1 MKKICFILLV
11 TLLVTG
17 VIPFSHVLAAPDD
30 ITMEAEVGFDGNF
43 KLTNWIPVRV
53 YIENRGE
60 DIKGNI
66 EIIGNQDES
75 TAMLFTAPA
84 VIPKGSKK
92 RIDLYV
98 RISTLQKNMT
108 IDLTSKGKVL
118 KTIEVGNLIPMPVTN
133 FMLGV
138 LSDDRSGLNYW
149 WEKQSGDRLFTRYEA
164 IALDG
169 EDIPTKK
176 EVMDNFAMVVM
187 DDFDMG
193 ELSSDQRDV
202 ILEWVN
208 GGGILVIGTGSS
220 GVKTLKGAMPAIG
233 SIEGEDTIKVV
244 KPKVLE
250 DLAETEIVT
259 DVPFEIMNLKYD
271 NSWSV
276 VAGDEFSPYI
286 IMKRLGSGYIFISSF
301 ALGKQPMTGWTGSKS
316 LWESVFSK
324 SLDGDDLIRLRD
336 PQVAIDMQRGV
347 GYGIFEVLS
356 NIEEMAP
363 PSASKLIIILIIYLL
378 VVGPLNYIILKKM
391 DRRELAWFTIP
402 ILVVFFSIGIYGI
415 GNMAK
420 GTEIVSNAISVARL
434 WNDNE
439 NRSVN
444 TYSGIFIPKQGDYI
458 FSSDGGGFLLPNIES
473 DFYYSDR
480 PDRGQ
485 EREIV
490 AEIVQGGEPSVKI
503 FNAKMWTM
511 ETFSTETRIDNMG
524 SIDGS
529 LAYKDGKIIG
539 TVENNT
545 SLPLEDVVVLSS
557 LGYCKVGNLAAG
569 AKKNIEFEI
578 MDYGSH
584 DPYVASL
591 KYVMLDD
598 VYPMDNRN
606 ENVSSSDRLK
616 FTRRRLLEDNFILPE
631 EHTKTTSA
639 SGKSEASEDGDNRDG
654 VNIEAFVFGFN
665 NQRLVDD
672 IEVQGKAPQKSYYTN
687 LIMDKLH
694 IDTEVD
700 GKVVILP
707 GIVKADIDEEKS
719 RQVDRYEIYDDLSP
733 VFLYGSKEV
742 YFYFDMGKFNY
753 IDMDN
758 LTVYIKSDEGKGL
771 NSALLAVGLYDKDG
785 EDYIDE
791 GEGFK
796 IDMDT
801 GVIEVD
807 PAYLEKYVDDDN
819 RLYIRVGT
827 KGDGDR
833 DTGVFRPTIGVEGRR
848 R

>member
-336 PQVAIDMQRGV
+336 PQVAIDMQ
-347 GYGIFEVLS
+347 
-356 NIEEMAP
+356 
-363 PSASKLIIILIIYLL
+363 
-378 VVGPLNYIILKKM
+378 
-391 DRRELAWFTIP
+391 
-402 ILVVFFSIGIYGI
+402 
-415 GNMAK
+415 
-420 GTEIVSNAISVARL
+420 
-434 WNDNE
+434 
-439 NRSVN
+439 
-444 TYSGIFIPKQGDYI
+444 QG
-458 FSSDGGGFLLPNIES
+458 
-473 DFYYSDR
+473 
-480 PDRGQ
+480 
-485 EREIV
+485 
-490 AEIVQGGEPSVKI
+490 
-503 FNAKMWTM
+503 
-511 ETFSTETRIDNMG
+511 
-524 SIDGS
+524 
-529 LAYKDGKIIG
+529 
-539 TVENNT
+539 
-545 SLPLEDVVVLSS
+545 
-557 LGYCKVGNLAAG
+557 
-569 AKKNIEFEI
+569 
-578 MDYGSH
+578 
-584 DPYVASL
+584 
-591 KYVMLDD
+591 
-598 VYPMDNRN
+598 
-606 ENVSSSDRLK
+606 
-616 FTRRRLLEDNFILPE
+616 
-631 EHTKTTSA
+631 
-639 SGKSEASEDGDNRDG
+639 
-654 VNIEAFVFGFN
+654 
-665 NQRLVDD
+665 
-672 IEVQGKAPQKSYYTN
+672 
-687 LIMDKLH
+687 
-694 IDTEVD
+694 
-700 GKVVILP
+700 
-707 GIVKADIDEEKS
+707 
-719 RQVDRYEIYDDLSP
+719 
-733 VFLYGSKEV
+733 
-742 YFYFDMGKFNY
+742 
-753 IDMDN
+753 
-758 LTVYIKSDEGKGL
+758 
-771 NSALLAVGLYDKDG
+771 
-785 EDYIDE
+785 
-791 GEGFK
+791 
-796 IDMDT
+796 
-801 GVIEVD
+801 
-807 PAYLEKYVDDDN
+807 
-819 RLYIRVGT
+819 
-827 KGDGDR
+827 
-833 DTGVFRPTIGVEGRR
+833 
-848 R
+848 